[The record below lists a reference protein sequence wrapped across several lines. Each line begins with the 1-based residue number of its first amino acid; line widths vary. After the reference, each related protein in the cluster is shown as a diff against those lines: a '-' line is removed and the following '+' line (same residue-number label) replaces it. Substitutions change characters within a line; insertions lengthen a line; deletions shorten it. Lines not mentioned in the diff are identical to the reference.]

1 MFKKMSS
8 LAANKKVIKRRS
20 PTPKMVQAKGE
31 GSRRLYDSV
40 DENSLAMRRA
50 RELQANLSPQFPS
63 VVKFMLH
70 SHTTGGF
77 WLGLPKDFSTSHL
90 PNHNAAIILVDENG
104 KEMETRYLAE
114 RHGLSGGWRG
124 FSQEHNLIAG
134 DVLVFQLIE
143 PFKLKVY
150 IVRANDSTNI
160 ACAISLLN
168 FSHSAQPIAS
178 EGLLQ
183 EGDDI

>member
-1 MFKKMSS
+1 MSS

-20 PTPKMVQAKGE
+20 PTPKKVQAKGE
-31 GSRRLYDSV
+31 GSNSRRECDSV
-40 DENSLAMRRA
+40 DENSLPMRRA

-63 VVKFMLH
+63 LVKFMLH
-70 SHTTGGF
+70 SHTASGF
-77 WLGLPKDFSTSHL
+77 WLGLPKDFCASHL

-104 KEMETRYLAE
+104 KEMETRYLVE

-124 FSQEHNLIAG
+124 FSVEHNLIAG

-160 ACAISLLN
+160 ECAISLLN
-168 FSHSAQPIAS
+168 LSHSAQPIAS

-183 EGDDI
+183 EGDDN